1 MTKLEEFLQSKH
13 PAATKLLLIWFKQRE
28 AQGIKNKIS
37 VRSICKELNLSHM
50 TVLSSVAALEDD
62 KYIAV
67 HDSGKW
73 HDAYEYFVTI

>member
-13 PAATKLLLIWFKQRE
+13 TAATKLLLIWFKQRE

-50 TVLSSVAALEDD
+50 TVLSSVVELEDD
-62 KYIAV
+62 KYIVV
-67 HDSGKW
+67 HDW
-73 HDAYEYFVTI
+73 HDASEYFVTI